1 MVEIRQEKVN
11 RIQNDIDPTEV
22 YGKNNGDL
30 LIISW
35 GGTYGSCR
43 SAVETLHDEGKSVS
57 HVHLRWINPLPK
69 DLGEI
74 IIKFKSVLVPEIN
87 MGQLI
92 KLIRSEYLV
101 DAKGLNQVT
110 GRPISASRIIET
122 VKEIIG

>member
-1 MVEIRQEKVN
+1 M
-11 RIQNDIDPTEV
+11 
-22 YGKNNGDL
+22 

-43 SAVETLHDEGKSVS
+43 SAVETLHEQGKSVS
-57 HVHLRWINPLPK
+57 HVHVRWISPLPK

-74 IIKFKSVLVPEIN
+74 IIKFKNVLVPEIN

-101 DAKGLNQVT
+101 DAKGINQVT
-110 GRPISASRIIET
+110 GRPISATKIIEN
-122 VKEIIG
+122 VNQIIG

>member
-1 MVEIRQEKVN
+1 M
-11 RIQNDIDPTEV
+11 
-22 YGKNNGDL
+22 
-30 LIISW
+30 
-35 GGTYGSCR
+35 
-43 SAVETLHDEGKSVS
+43 ETLHDEGESVS

-74 IIKFKSVLVPEIN
+74 IIKFKNVLVPEIN

-110 GRPISASRIIET
+110 GRPISASKIIET
-122 VKEIIG
+122 VKKIIG